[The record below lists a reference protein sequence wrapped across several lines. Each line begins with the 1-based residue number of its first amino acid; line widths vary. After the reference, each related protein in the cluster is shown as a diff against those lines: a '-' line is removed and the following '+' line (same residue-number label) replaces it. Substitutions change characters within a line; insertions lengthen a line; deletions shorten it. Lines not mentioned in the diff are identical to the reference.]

1 MSAKLPKISFPVP
14 SNKNGHAFPS
24 AEALLSA
31 IAGESTG
38 LYLVGSQGMWH
49 GGIHITDATIP
60 WCALS
65 SDGAEERAYCR
76 EPYQGEQFIRC
87 MVDGEIVAWR
97 ISKDYESNAIAW
109 RDGTLHQS
117 SSFVLVRHYVQPG
130 ETAASGLV
138 FYTLY
143 MNLAP
148 FSVYGSGNSPAERKV
163 VGNQRY
169 YLSGEDARSGRQAGT
184 LKKDTVV
191 TLSDNVITRASDNRQ
206 FTEVIIKSSAGEAL
220 PAGTRVW
227 TVSDRGALAALRA
240 VRTPPWWDKCSPA
253 YAARPE
259 GVVHCAARADWSVYL
274 SAEDVLARKGAGILT
289 AGFPLTYEPAAQ
301 KTVRPGKDASDETR
315 TFSLATLGRDCGRLK
330 KGDRV
335 WVVSDGDSL
344 TPVAQAGGAPV
355 FDAVVNAGPA
365 VPVSAGDGLGHMGF
379 YQVPLENGKASR
391 YQVHIECLSAGDV
404 ERFLS
409 NPEHAGEQ
417 SPAFIR
423 YPKGAALYLKN
434 SNGEWKDTGRQTRAP
449 GVLTR
454 AKVPVENGSDG
465 KPARYQVR
473 PEGGWLQ
480 AGSVEPVSQYALDK
494 LGFLALN
501 RAAGSFDLIDGIHQ
515 PDNVVKGILE
525 QLYAAAKAETRTQ
538 YMLNQYNYQ
547 RLLEAIDQN
556 RDGHYAYEEY
566 VRAVHVT
573 SYRDHLYRI
582 VAKHDSEW
590 YTGKDD
596 PLWQAY
602 LETLKNVPHWKMYT
616 EAFIEKMKWMKEVPG
631 LAPKVWHMHPVVFL
645 DALDAPVGRVTAE
658 QLRAIFPQATDED
671 INTVVEEL
679 RGRLEEFRLDTP
691 TRLRHFFSQ
700 IKGEVGPSMRGT
712 TESFQFSPTTLRSFS
727 NYYRAHPA
735 ESENDGYEKNAAGR
749 IIRRADEQA
758 IGRKHYLRLNGN
770 RQDHPD
776 DGYNFRGRGL
786 IQITGYEKYNGFF
799 TGYNSFWTGNAP
811 NTVEHPEL
819 VNEMPYAIRT
829 AVWFWNY
836 YEVYTYDLGNG
847 VSDVPRVTAR
857 ALLNKSDF
865 G

>member
-1 MSAKLPKISFPVP
+1 
-14 SNKNGHAFPS
+14 
-24 AEALLSA
+24 
-31 IAGESTG
+31 
-38 LYLVGSQGMWH
+38 MWH

-87 MVDGEIVAWR
+87 MADGEIVAWR

-117 SSFVLVRHYVQPG
+117 ASFVLVRHYVQPG

-163 VGNQRY
+163 AGNQRY
-169 YLSGEDARSGRQAGT
+169 YLSGEDARSGKWAGT
-184 LKKDTVV
+184 LKKDTAV

-227 TVSDRGALAALRA
+227 TVSDRGALAASQA

-301 KTVRPGKDASDETR
+301 KTVRPGKDASDEAR

-434 SNGEWKDTGRQTRAP
+434 SNGEWKDSGRQTRAA

-494 LGFLALN
+494 RGFLALD
-501 RAAGSFDLIDGIHQ
+501 RAAGSFDLIDGIHP

-547 RLLEAIDQN
+547 RLLEVIDQN

-645 DALDAPVGRVTAE
+645 DALSSLSVNFITLEMVLAANLNKNRTQCETVLPYINKYAKAYKMENKKEIAHFLSQIGHESNFIISEEGLNYGAKRMR
-658 QLRAIFPQATDED
+658 QIFGCKKGPAQYNKNIDD
-671 INTVVEEL
+671 CNL
-679 RGRLEEFRLDTP
+679 GRLREKLWTEEARYSHNPENLANYVYAN
-691 TRLRHFFSQ
+691 RM
-700 IKGEVGPSMRGT
+700 GNGN
-712 TESFQFSPTTLRSFS
+712 ESSG
-727 NYYRAHPA
+727 
-735 ESENDGYEKNAAGR
+735 DGYK
-749 IIRRADEQA
+749 
-758 IGRKHYLRLNGN
+758 Y
-770 RQDHPD
+770 
-776 DGYNFRGRGL
+776 RGRGMMQL
-786 IQITGYEKYNGFF
+786 TGKDGYKFF
-799 TGYNSFWTGNAP
+799 TKKHNEMSPEDEQNFVSNPDLVINEIEYGVESAFSFWLSKGLDKTAKDSNVSVVTQVVNGGQNGYVDRLERFNAVAP
-811 NTVEHPEL
+811 L
-819 VNEMPYAIRT
+819 VGLDKE
-829 AVWFWNY
+829 
-836 YEVYTYDLGNG
+836 
-847 VSDVPRVTAR
+847 
-857 ALLNKSDF
+857 
-865 G
+865 